1 MKHPS
6 SYAVTGVLV
15 SVFLATIGVCHAQE
29 ALPQPAAP
37 FKGHIGPTVQDST
50 RDFPP
55 EIKAPKGAPN
65 ILLILTDDVGFGAS
79 STFGG
84 PIPTPTMDRLANE
97 GLRYTQFPPPALCSP
112 TR

>member
-15 SVFLATIGVCHAQE
+15 SVFLATIGVCRAQE
-29 ALPQPAAP
+29 VLPQPAAP
-37 FKGHIGPTVQDST
+37 FNGHIGPTVQDST

-55 EIKAPKGAPN
+55 EIKARKGAPN

-79 STFGG
+79 SAFGG
-84 PIPTPTMDRLANE
+84 PIPTPPLDTLAKK
-97 GLRYTQFPPPALCSP
+97 GLRHP
-112 TR
+112 TLH